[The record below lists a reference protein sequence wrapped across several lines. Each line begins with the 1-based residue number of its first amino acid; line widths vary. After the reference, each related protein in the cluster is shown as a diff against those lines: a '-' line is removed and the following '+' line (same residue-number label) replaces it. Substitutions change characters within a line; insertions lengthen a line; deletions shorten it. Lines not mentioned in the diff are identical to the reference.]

1 MIKIAKDKHNELM
14 SVRFDEDL
22 MARMF
27 LWLDEK
33 IGKLKNSM
41 EVEKEL
47 IRIYLNLPDGKAT
60 KALVYQLLVLN
71 GVIDDGIYSKD
82 SCNHKKECSWIK
94 YYKNENPDIDIRL
107 ICWNL
112 NVCLLFPD
120 LHIKTP
126 LALTTKEYVEL
137 DDSILKKK

>member
-14 SVRFDEDL
+14 SARFDEDS

-71 GVIDDGIYSKD
+71 GVIDDGIHSKD